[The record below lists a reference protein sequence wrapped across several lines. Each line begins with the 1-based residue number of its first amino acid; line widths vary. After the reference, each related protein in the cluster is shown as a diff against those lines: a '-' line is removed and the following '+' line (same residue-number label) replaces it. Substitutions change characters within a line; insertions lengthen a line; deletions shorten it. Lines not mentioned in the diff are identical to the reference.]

1 MKTGNIIV
9 FRKEINPKFS
19 NMIFNNDFTSGK
31 SYKLK
36 NIDGHDQYI
45 YVHDDSGES
54 WTFSTDPNNTFY
66 WVKYF
71 YTKEELREGR
81 LKELG
86 I

>member
-1 MKTGNIIV
+1 MIV

-19 NMIFNNDFTSGK
+19 NGTSNNFTGGK

-36 NIDGHDQYI
+36 NIDGHHEYI
-45 YVHDDSGES
+45 FVYDDSGES
-54 WTFSTDPNNTFY
+54 WGFSTNPNDTFY